1 MKKTVCFLLAILTV
15 ALTACNKIAPAASDE
30 LPQAA
35 YLIDEAIIDNICV
48 SLQKNGLHNVDVFK
62 VWVKDFAGTSAE
74 KTDLPKQWV
83 KLADLRGDT
92 FACADRWEET
102 HDYPDAD
109 CRMTAML
116 LMGDLLKVDRP
127 KKSYDG
133 TYLMM
138 DVDAIENADKYR
150 MIQERETDFTT
161 LFGEI
166 PIPDAGIAQ
175 ALPQNWEEHGI
186 SFNSESASLISV
198 VMEDTMSP
206 TAFVGHAGILLDE
219 GDSLL
224 FIEKLAFEQPYQV
237 TRLRNTDELIKMLS
251 ARPEYAAEDGKEPS
265 VICRNN
271 AVIGRII
278 SEQNAGC

>member
-1 MKKTVCFLLAILTV
+1 MKKTVCFLLAILVVT
-15 ALTACNKIAPAASDE
+15 LTSCNKKTPAAGAG

-35 YLIDEAIIDNICV
+35 YLIDGEMIDEICGA
-48 SLQKNGLHNVDVFK
+48 LQKNSLNNVDVYK
-62 VWVKDFAGTSAE
+62 EWVKDFAGTCAE

-83 KLADLRGDT
+83 KLVDLRGDT
-92 FACADRWEET
+92 FACADRWEKT

-116 LMGDLLKVDRP
+116 LMGDLLKVDHP
-127 KKSYDG
+127 KQAYDG

-138 DVDAIENADKYR
+138 DVDAIENTDKYR
-150 MIQERETDFTT
+150 MIRERETDFTT

-206 TAFVGHAGILLDE
+206 TAFVGHAGILINE
-219 GDSLL
+219 GNSLL

-237 TRLRNTDELIKMLS
+237 TRLNNSDELIKMLS
-251 ARPEYAAEDGKEPS
+251 SRPEYAAEDGKEPS
-265 VICRNN
+265 VICRNDE
-271 AVIGRII
+271 VIGRIL
-278 SEQNAGC
+278 SEDV

>member
-1 MKKTVCFLLAILTV
+1 MKKIPCFLLAILAV
-15 ALTACNKIAPAASDE
+15 MLTACNKKTPAAGAG

-35 YLIDEAIIDNICV
+35 YLIDGELIDEICGV
-48 SLQKNGLHNVDVFK
+48 LQKNGLSNTDIYK
-62 VWVKDFAGTSAE
+62 EWVMDFAGTSAE

-92 FACADRWEET
+92 FACADHWEKT

-138 DVDAIENADKYR
+138 DVDAIENTDKYR
-150 MIQERETDFTT
+150 MIRERETDFTT

-186 SFNSESASLISV
+186 SFNSENASLISV

-271 AVIGRII
+271 AVIGRI
-278 SEQNAGC
+278 SS